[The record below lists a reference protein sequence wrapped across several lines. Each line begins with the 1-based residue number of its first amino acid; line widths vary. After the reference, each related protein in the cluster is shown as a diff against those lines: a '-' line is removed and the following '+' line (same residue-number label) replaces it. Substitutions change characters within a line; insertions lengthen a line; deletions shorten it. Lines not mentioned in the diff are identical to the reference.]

1 MILAPWPAA
10 KMKGPTRWR
19 SMSARRIA
27 QSAVQVEIEHSE
39 VDVDVAPLNRHP

>member
-1 MILAPWPAA
+1 MASGEDEGPDALAQHV
-10 KMKGPTRWR
+10 GRG
-19 SMSARRIA
+19 IA